1 MLVVAGLA
9 VGWVSEAVRRAGGH
23 GFLIDMSIALVGSGI
38 VGGIV
43 VGGISTG
50 LGMAF
55 GLGRGVLLPQHPPGA
70 AGRPTSLFEQ
80 AQRVGGHETDG
91 WVLYRIGKDEPTR

>member
-1 MLVVAGLA
+1 MLEDVARIGPMLVVAGLA

-43 VGGISTG
+43 VGGISNRLSASVATRRMAGSCTG
-50 LGMAF
+50 SA
-55 GLGRGVLLPQHPPGA
+55 RTS
-70 AGRPTSLFEQ
+70 RP
-80 AQRVGGHETDG
+80 VDG
-91 WVLYRIGKDEPTR
+91 